1 MCSSKCVV
9 KGRRRSSSGGGGGE
23 LNLQILER
31 AQ

>member
-9 KGRRRSSSGGGGGE
+9 KGRRRSSSSE
-23 LNLQILER
+23 LNLQTLQR